1 MSIKTQRVL
10 EIYSWGE
17 WIFLANESEDTKSIV
32 EEIEFAQLSRLILN
46 LRVTFPFAHTIDL

>member
-17 WIFLANESEDTKSIV
+17 WIFLANESEDTKGIV